1 VWLTWKSATLADS
14 EVRLTQV
21 MEVGVMALMGVESAA
36 VCQQGL
42 PSQPPS
48 QGVREL
54 AAARTPGGIAFKLV
68 SRVSSP
74 SQTLS
79 ESDSGSWQCRFVT
92 VYSESVTA
100 PGGPHC
106 CRPRVESEAMAQG
119 ECATVHIYLVPW
131 HKECATVNHCC
142 RPRVDSEAM
151 AQGECATVHI
161 YLVPWHKVISV
172 CNLTEVIMM
181 ALHA

>member
-21 MEVGVMALMGVESAA
+21 MEVCVMESAA

-68 SRVSSP
+68 SRASSF
-74 SQTLS
+74 LVRL
-79 ESDSGSWQCRFVT
+79 GLMAVT
-92 VYSESVTA
+92 VCH
-100 PGGPHC
+100 GLL
-106 CRPRVESEAMAQG
+106 RVSDRAGRASLLQAQG
-119 ECATVHIYLVPW
+119 GVGGHGT
-131 HKECATVNHCC
+131 
-142 RPRVDSEAM
+142 R
-151 AQGECATVHI
+151 
-161 YLVPWHKVISV
+161 
-172 CNLTEVIMM
+172 
-181 ALHA
+181 